1 MVSGHYVATDLNT
14 TIGANYTI
22 SISAKVKT
30 FCARP
35 LGSLNDRVLMDRVE
49 NGRNG

>member
-1 MVSGHYVATDLNT
+1 MVSGHYVATDLKT

-35 LGSLNDRVLMDRVE
+35 LGSLNDRVLMRTIKE
-49 NGRNG
+49 T